1 MLSKPVQVDTEFT
14 ISGLTGED
22 GLPIDNIHVKVEGTG
37 QQDVDIP
44 VNVTFMNETE
54 GDDTKF
60 DKISIGTLKASV
72 ASEMDQDEFLAMV
85 NEKLDEI
92 VPDGYHAI
100 KYLPIDICKVLPV
113 HLLSAM
119 FYKKSAM
126 EQTAQ

>member
-1 MLSKPVQVDTEFT
+1 MISKPVQVDTEFT
-14 ISGLTGED
+14 ISGLPGED

-37 QQDVDIP
+37 QQDVDIS

-72 ASEMDQDEFLAMV
+72 ASEMDQDEFIAMV
-85 NEKLDEI
+85 NEKLEEI

-100 KYLPIDICKVLPV
+100 KYLSMDICKVLPV

-119 FYKKSAM
+119 FSLKKM
-126 EQTAQ
+126 Q